1 MRVLSQSR
9 RRGSTLLEAVLFLPF
24 LVMLLLGLVEFGR
37 ITYTYYALQKAMYNF
52 ARFASTQQAI
62 NFCDTGDVALTRAR
76 SVTITGTSDDSADPL
91 IAGLEASNLRIRIER
106 YEASS
111 DSLVECDCSSNGC
124 DTGQGGGAP
133 GWVTVDL
140 ENGYPVTLRLL
151 GLNPDP
157 ILLRP
162 SVRVPFG
169 GT

>member
-1 MRVLSQSR
+1 
-9 RRGSTLLEAVLFLPF
+9 
-24 LVMLLLGLVEFGR
+24 MLLLGLIEFGR
-37 ITYTYYALQKAMYNF
+37 ITYTYYAVQKAMYNF

-62 NFCDTGDVALTRAR
+62 NFCDNGDVALTRAR
-76 SVTITGTSDDSADPL
+76 SLAITGSGSGEGDPL
-91 IAGLEASNLRIRIER
+91 ILGLEATNLRIRIER
-106 YEASS
+106 YDVSS

-124 DTGQGGGAP
+124 DTSQGGGPP
-133 GWVTVDL
+133 GFVTVDL
-140 ENGYPVTLRLL
+140 ENGYPVQLRLL